1 MQYFGIQRPKDN
13 LPHLVTSDDKYI
25 LSAVGDLS
33 KSHTLVWMSVMNKRI
48 SGGPEHNRTCE
59 QREGRRHVRYDRSR
73 GEPPSVAVATALAQ
87 YTGED
92 VVEANTQLYE
102 YVDPEAL
109 DALFADQYSGGPRSA
124 GEVRFTVED
133 QLVVVRPGYVDICE
147 R

>member
-1 MQYFGIQRPKDN
+1 M
-13 LPHLVTSDDKYI
+13 SDDKYI
-25 LSAVGDLS
+25 LSAVADFG
-33 KSHTLVWMSVMNKRI
+33 KSHTLVWMRVMNKRI
-48 SGGPEHNRTCE
+48 SGGPEHDHTFE
-59 QREGRRHVRYDRSR
+59 QLKGRRHVRYDRSR
-73 GEPPSVAVATALAQ
+73 GESPSVAVATALAQ

-109 DALFADQYSGGPRSA
+109 DALFADQYSGGSRSA